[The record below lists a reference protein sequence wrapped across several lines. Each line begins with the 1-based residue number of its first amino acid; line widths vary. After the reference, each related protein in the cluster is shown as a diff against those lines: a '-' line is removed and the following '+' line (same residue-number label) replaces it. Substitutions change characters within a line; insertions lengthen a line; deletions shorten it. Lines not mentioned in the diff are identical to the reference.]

1 MSNTIRLSFLGIFCL
16 LLGACDS
23 DHSGATSTVADH
35 DGQAVEFERGPHGG
49 RILKDG
55 DFALEL
61 AIFETGVPPEFRAWG
76 SSTGKPIDPQDVGL
90 GVRLTR
96 LCTARLEDA
105 ERRVHLLT
113 RTPEGKEQ
121 EVPFDPGNEG
131 QAHG

>member
-1 MSNTIRLSFLGIFCL
+1 MGEPAFEEVLSQLEALVARLEAGDLPL
-16 LLGACDS
+16 EEALRA
-23 DHSGATSTVADH
+23 
-35 DGQAVEFERGPHGG
+35 FE
-49 RILKDG
+49 
-55 DFALEL
+55 E
-61 AIFETGVPPEFRAWG
+61 
-76 SSTGKPIDPQDVGL
+76 

-96 LCTARLEDA
+96 LCAARLEDA